1 MISKKQEIIPLA
13 DVTVL
18 KNRTGNSRSKV
29 SHRSIFCRNVQMFF
43 STFLWPLVQI
53 LTRSVAAVCISLE

>member
-13 DVTVL
+13 